1 MKKKLLSI
9 LLTGV
14 MLIMMAGCGVKNNS
28 NEEETKSSAE
38 AEQPAEPS
46 KADTEE
52 VSAVDGGS
60 KVINIWGWETYE
72 QQKEEFERFEELTGI
87 KVEMTMVESKDM
99 PVRIQTALASGADM
113 PDIVWIEMG
122 VRGKMLAL
130 DCWEV
135 LTDAP
140 YNMDTSLLFDSMIP
154 LGTNEKGEFVG
165 LDDGPSMAGL
175 AYKRDL
181 AKEYFG
187 TDDPAELEQMFTDW
201 NVFIEKGKEVKEKS
215 GGSVYMLPSL
225 NDAMTILKGQSNI
238 PFAEGDILQLDESL
252 GGSFDILIQMKDSG
266 IVDTMEMNS
275 PSYYASIAEKNH
287 IFLPCAY
294 WGPRWVIDMNDPEN
308 KNSWGLMVPPE
319 GGYGYGGTC
328 WSIPKTAKNKEGAW
342 ELLSWLYLS
351 KEGGEIRRDA
361 YNYTVPLKELYDG
374 EFYSAENP
382 HFAGQ
387 DTLKYF
393 TSVIAPSVTASRQVY
408 KYDSEISDAISL
420 AVTTL
425 NAAEPGEMAKEDLVK
440 IVEDDVLSKVP
451 ALSTK

>member
-1 MKKKLLSI
+1 MRKKVLSVLLA
-9 LLTGV
+9 GAV
-14 MLIMMAGCGVKNNS
+14 LIAAAACGAKKDS
-28 NEEETKSSAE
+28 TAEGAASAAEEQ
-38 AEQPAEPS
+38 QPAETAKES
-46 KADTEE
+46 DTAAED
-52 VSAVDGGS
+52 DGEA
-60 KVINIWGWETYE
+60 KVIKIWGWETYD
-72 QQKEEFERFEELTGI
+72 QQKEEFDRFEELTGI
-87 KVEMTMVESKDM
+87 KVEMTMVESQDM

-113 PDIVWIEMG
+113 PDIVWVEMG

-140 YNMDTSLLFDSMIP
+140 YNMDTSLIFDSMVP
-154 LGTNEKGEFVG
+154 LATNEKGEFVG

-187 TDDPAELEQMFTDW
+187 TDDPAELEKIFTDW

-225 NDAMTILKGQSNI
+225 NDAMTMLKGQSNI
-238 PFAEGDILQLDESL
+238 PFAEGDVLQLDESL

-266 IVDTMEMNS
+266 IVDTIEMNS

-328 WSIPKTAKNKEGAW
+328 WSIPKTAKNKEEAW
-342 ELLSWLYLS
+342 ELLSWLYLT

-425 NAAEPGEMAKEDLVK
+425 NAAEPGQMTAEDLVK
-440 IVEDDVLSKVP
+440 IVEDDVLSKVLT
-451 ALSTK
+451 LSTK

>member
-9 LLTGV
+9 LLAGV
-14 MLIMMAGCGVKNNS
+14 MLIMMAGCGVKNN
-28 NEEETKSSAE
+28 NNKEETKSSAE

-201 NVFIEKGKEVKEKS
+201 NVFIEKGVVEVFICFR
-215 GGSVYMLPSL
+215 V
-225 NDAMTILKGQSNI
+225 
-238 PFAEGDILQLDESL
+238 
-252 GGSFDILIQMKDSG
+252 
-266 IVDTMEMNS
+266 
-275 PSYYASIAEKNH
+275 
-287 IFLPCAY
+287 
-294 WGPRWVIDMNDPEN
+294 
-308 KNSWGLMVPPE
+308 
-319 GGYGYGGTC
+319 
-328 WSIPKTAKNKEGAW
+328 
-342 ELLSWLYLS
+342 
-351 KEGGEIRRDA
+351 
-361 YNYTVPLKELYDG
+361 
-374 EFYSAENP
+374 
-382 HFAGQ
+382 
-387 DTLKYF
+387 
-393 TSVIAPSVTASRQVY
+393 
-408 KYDSEISDAISL
+408 
-420 AVTTL
+420 
-425 NAAEPGEMAKEDLVK
+425 
-440 IVEDDVLSKVP
+440 
-451 ALSTK
+451 